1 MLKLSKWVNTD
12 DFAPYPSPSQAS
24 CWFMKKLVPEV
35 LMISMSSLQEAS
47 SSLPVAR
54 DAARV
59 LAGADEAVGHRQ

>member
-1 MLKLSKWVNTD
+1 
-12 DFAPYPSPSQAS
+12 
-24 CWFMKKLVPEV
+24 MKKLVPEV

-59 LAGADEAVGHRQ
+59 LAGVDEAVGHRQ